1 MKGILV
7 VPVEDYDP
15 FRRDSEKFFNPEIEK
30 VEVTIEGV
38 PNQLFSHGMRP
49 HQQWDEIKKL
59 PVGDYIT
66 KDLDLGSVQIG
77 EYLTTKYALWLDM
90 RSTDDDKLHGSGRRI
105 DNGSEGITIQITK
118 KAQTAGPTDDKREKL
133 VALAVGGKAKHY
145 FGDYTPDKI
154 HKMSAEEIDKLYAR
168 YESRL
173 GAEMT
178 KTIGSA
184 MTQIYTGI
192 VSHFLPIPPERRLY
206 LWEDLEKDPFI
217 EHAVSSISCGLY
229 HKYGMLLAPV
239 TAAIITAKHCQFERK
254 NNNNSIDVRG
264 DGTSESRGDGG
275 DPSGGTPH
283 TPNSESRGDGGDNFN
298 SNQTEES

>member
-1 MKGILV
+1 MLKLSKAKQMLSIAMTFEVFAVCNLTFISLCFVCIGYYIVKTKMECEELLEQLLV
-7 VPVEDYDP
+7 PGTPTGAPTVG
-15 FRRDSEKFFNPEIEK
+15 
-30 VEVTIEGV
+30 GV
-38 PNQLFSHGMRP
+38 G
-49 HQQWDEIKKL
+49 
-59 PVGDYIT
+59 GT
-66 KDLDLGSVQIG
+66 
-77 EYLTTKYALWLDM
+77 
-90 RSTDDDKLHGSGRRI
+90 
-105 DNGSEGITIQITK
+105 
-118 KAQTAGPTDDKREKL
+118 PTDDKREKL

-192 VSHFLPIPPERRLY
+192 ASYFLPIPPERRLY

-254 NNNNSIDVRG
+254 NNNNSIDG
-264 DGTSESRGDGG
+264 GGNSEGTSGG
-275 DPSGGTPH
+275 DPHTPNSWGDPHSDGTSGGTPH
-283 TPNSESRGDGGDNFN
+283 
-298 SNQTEES
+298 SNQAEEESSCR